1 MTTSPRLSDQVAA
14 APAGNFLP
22 ERLRSTGLALP
33 DRLRLAA
40 SVELGH
46 GIHVLVLDDAA
57 GRVICAPTLVDTE
70 PMRARAGQGASAALV
85 ALLADEARHHIGE
98 FELVRLGAHEVRLVG
113 ERAMAVDQT
122 HESVVVGETAVV
134 KWMVETAASP
144 ALDIVSHLAAVGF
157 GRMPKPW
164 GFLCWHSPERTLVLA
179 SVTSYLVDALDGW
192 SWCVDD
198 VTAFV
203 AGRMSMT
210 DCLEPVSQL
219 AELTA
224 DLHAALATSS
234 PIVERPVQQASM
246 IDTRLWSSRAVSL
259 LGEATRVSSGE
270 PGRQLAARVQRM
282 SDVMEQTARIAHTP
296 VMRVHGDLHVGQVLR
311 GPMGYAINDFDGNP
325 VLSVTERQEPQPAAR
340 DVAGMLQSLDH
351 VGRIVTHRKGGVM
364 AESVDAWILTAQA
377 AFMGTYRVGLQDR
390 GILDLLDERLLLAFQ
405 VEQECREVIFA
416 ERHLPR
422 WRYVPD
428 AAMQSLF
435 P

>member
-1 MTTSPRLSDQVAA
+1 MTKTPRLSDQVAA
-14 APAGNFLP
+14 VPSGNFLP
-22 ERLRSTGLALP
+22 ERLRSTVLDLP
-33 DRLRLAA
+33 DRLHLVALA
-40 SVELGH
+40 ELGPE
-46 GIHVLVLDDAA
+46 IYVMVLDDAA
-57 GRVICAPTLVDTE
+57 GRLICAPTLVDQG
-70 PMRARAGQGASAALV
+70 PMRAQAGQGAAAALV
-85 ALLADEARHHIGE
+85 ALLADQAQDYVGE
-98 FELVRLGAHEVRLVG
+98 FELVRVGTHAVRLVG

-144 ALDIVSHLAAVGF
+144 ALDVVSHLAAVGF

-164 GFLCWHSPERTLVLA
+164 GFLHWRSPERMLVLA
-179 SVTSYLVDALDGW
+179 SVTSYLVDASDGW

-203 AGRMSMT
+203 AGRMSMA
-210 DCLEPVSQL
+210 DCLEPVKEM

-234 PIVERPVQQASM
+234 PTIERPVQQATM
-246 IDTRLWSSRAVSL
+246 IQTRLWSERALSL
-259 LGEATRVSSGE
+259 LSEATRLSGGE
-270 PGRQLAARVQRM
+270 PGRHLAARVHRM
-282 SDVMEQTARIAHTP
+282 SDVMKQTGRIAQTP

-311 GPMGYAINDFDGNP
+311 GPFGYAVNDFDGNP
-325 VLSVTERQEPQPAAR
+325 VLSVAERQELQPAAR
-340 DVAGMLQSLDH
+340 DVAGMVQSLDH
-351 VGRIVTHRKGGVM
+351 VGRIVTHRMGEITAEGVD
-364 AESVDAWILTAQA
+364 VWIAAAQET
-377 AFMGTYRVGLQDR
+377 FMHTYRVGLQDR
-390 GILDLLDERLLLAFQ
+390 GLLDLLDERLLVAFR